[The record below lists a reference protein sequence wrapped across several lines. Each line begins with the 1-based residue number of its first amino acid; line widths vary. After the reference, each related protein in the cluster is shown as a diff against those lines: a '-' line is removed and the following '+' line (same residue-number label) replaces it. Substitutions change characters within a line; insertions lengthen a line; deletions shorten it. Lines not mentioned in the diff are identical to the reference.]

1 MQICPYCRQP
11 TDQLNSIKVGK
22 ERFCFKC
29 GDSALAEWLLYRK
42 VEQAAVELVSNSEPL
57 RKNDDSPHEY
67 TLVRTRDVVT
77 LNEALSEVMKGRN
90 E

>member
-1 MQICPYCRQP
+1 MNCPYCGAS
-11 TDQLNSIKVGK
+11 TDQLNSIKVCN

-42 VEQAAVELVSNSEPL
+42 VERAAVELVSNSEPL
-57 RKNDDSPHEY
+57 RKNDDTPHEY
-67 TLVRTRDVVT
+67 TLVQTSDVVR